1 MTAWPWNGPSGRVSP
16 LKLAVFAAVLVPGAW
31 VAVNFSLGALG
42 PRPLT
47 EAIHQIGLWSIRLLF
62 LALAIT
68 PARRI
73 LQWPELLLVRRMVGV
88 AAFGYAFAHLSL
100 YMVDE
105 KFVLFHIADEIVR
118 RVYLTIGFTALIGL
132 TMLAATSTDGMVRRL
147 GGRRWATLH
156 RLVYGIAGLAVVHMF
171 MQSKADVQEAT
182 WMAGLLA
189 WLLGY
194 RVLARAQGRGGR
206 VPLWQAAALSVAA
219 GVITAVGESL
229 YFWWKMGAA
238 PTRVLA
244 VNLSLATGV
253 RPGWTVLAV
262 ALVLTAVGAA
272 VAAVKRRPSRAAA

>member
-1 MTAWPWNGPSGRVSP
+1 MTGWPWTESPGRVSP
-16 LKLAVFAAVLVPGAW
+16 LKLAVFLALLVPGAW
-31 VAVNFSLGALG
+31 VAVNFSFGMLG

-62 LALAIT
+62 VSLVIT

-73 LQWPELLLVRRMVGV
+73 LQWPELLLVRRMIGV
-88 AAFGYAFAHLSL
+88 AAFSYAFIHLCL

-105 KFVLFHIADEIVR
+105 KLVVLHIADEIVR

-147 GGRRWATLH
+147 GARRWGTLH
-156 RLVYGIAGLAVVHMF
+156 RLVYGIGVLAVIHMF

-189 WLLGY
+189 WLMGY
-194 RVLARAQGRGGR
+194 RVLARLQGRGGR
-206 VPLWQAAALSVAA
+206 VPLWRVGILSVTAA
-219 GVITAVGESL
+219 VTTAVGESL
-229 YFWWKMGAA
+229 YFWWKMGVA

-244 VNLSLATGV
+244 VNLSLVTGV
-253 RPGWTVLAV
+253 RPGWTVLAAGV
-262 ALVLTAVGAA
+262 ALTAAGA
-272 VAAVKRRPSRAAA
+272 VIAALRRRPSRAPA